1 MNQVEIKKLASE
13 IIGDGQDPNKFF
25 VTISPYIQV
34 ETDGD
39 FEYDS
44 EILEGY
50 SKDDMV
56 TSVFD
61 TFKDANE
68 FYDSIDLDP
77 HLGSGSVMIEDRKTG
92 TIKEKTLT
100 KILMIDY
107 SYSEYDNSKMF
118 GYTK

>member
-1 MNQVEIKKLASE
+1 MNQAEIKKLASE

-25 VTISPYIQV
+25 VTFSPYIQV

-50 SKDDMV
+50 GEDDTI

-61 TFKDANE
+61 SYEDANNY
-68 FYDSIDLDP
+68 YDSIDLDP
-77 HLGSGSVMIEDRKTG
+77 HEGRGSVMIEDRKTG
-92 TIKEKTLT
+92 TIKEKMIT
-100 KILMIDY
+100 KVLVIDY
-107 SYSEYDNSKMF
+107 SYNEYDHSKMF
-118 GYTK
+118 GYTN